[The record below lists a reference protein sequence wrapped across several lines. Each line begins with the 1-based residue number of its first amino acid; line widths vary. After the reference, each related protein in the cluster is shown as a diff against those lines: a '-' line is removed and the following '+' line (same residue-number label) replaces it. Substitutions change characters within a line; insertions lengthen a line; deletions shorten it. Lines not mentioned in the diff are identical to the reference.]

1 MTQGSIRMPVVTTAC
16 AGAGCV
22 RRESGGLARRL
33 AAPGSRLCPACH
45 EHLVRDLSRLP
56 ELYEECA
63 RHLDGGGGERSL
75 EKTSG
80 GPLPGM
86 PFNCRAA
93 DTRSS
98 ILGVLSSWATLVI
111 EEFGLAGPRRAVTPL
126 ARFLTRHSNWLAGH
140 EAAGDVS
147 AEVARLVRRAHG
159 VIDPATSRRIPVGGC
174 VEPGCTGDLTAL
186 VRPRQ
191 PLLPA
196 TITCTADDS
205 HHWAGP
211 EWLQLSR
218 RLAATATGAPAEK
231 AEQEEGEDGEEGE
244 EGEAAPRWMTA
255 ADIARLWAVPPG
267 SVYRHA
273 STGKWRRRSESGRT
287 YYHSADVHESLRHR
301 AA

>member
-1 MTQGSIRMPVVTTAC
+1 MTQGSIRMSVATTAC

-22 RRESGGLARRL
+22 RRESGGLARRR
-33 AAPGSRLCPACH
+33 AAPGTRLCPACQ

-63 RHLDGGGGERSL
+63 RHLAGGGGERSP

-98 ILGVLSSWATLVI
+98 ILGVLSSWATLVL
-111 EEFGLAGPRRAVTPL
+111 EEFGLTGPRRAVAPL
-126 ARFLTRHSNWLAGH
+126 TRFLVRHSNWLAGH

-147 AEVARLVRRAHG
+147 AEVAQLVRKAHG
-159 VIDPATSRRIPVGGC
+159 VIDPATSRRIPVGDC
-174 VEPGCTGDLTAL
+174 VEPDCSGDLTAI
-186 VRPRQ
+186 VRPRT
-191 PLLPA
+191 PRLPA
-196 TITCTADDS
+196 TITCTENPA

-218 RLAATATGAPAEK
+218 RLGAAPADDGT
-231 AEQEEGEDGEEGE
+231 AQEE
-244 EGEAAPRWMTA
+244 RWVTA

-273 STGKWRRRSESGRT
+273 STEKWRRRSASGRT
-287 YYHSADVHESLRHR
+287 YYHATDVHESLKHR
-301 AA
+301 SA

>member
-1 MTQGSIRMPVVTTAC
+1 MTQGTIRMPVATTAC
-16 AGAGCV
+16 AGAACV

-33 AAPGSRLCPACH
+33 AAPGTRLCPACH
-45 EHLVRDLSRLP
+45 EHLVRDLRRLP

-63 RHLDGGGGERSL
+63 RHLDGAGGERSV

-93 DTRSS
+93 DTRSA
-98 ILGVLSSWATLVI
+98 ILGVLGSWAGLVL
-111 EEFGLAGPRRAVTPL
+111 EEFGLTGPRRAVAPL
-126 ARFLTRHSNWLAGH
+126 ARFLIRHSHWLAGH
-140 EAAGDVS
+140 EAAGEVS

-159 VIDPATSRRIPVGGC
+159 VIDPATDRRVPVGDC
-174 VEPGCTGDLTAL
+174 VEPGCSGDLTAV

-191 PLLPA
+191 PRLPA
-196 TITCTADDS
+196 AITCTENPA
-205 HHWAGP
+205 HRWAGP

-218 RLAATATGAPAEK
+218 RLNATSATDSSSP
-231 AEQEEGEDGEEGE
+231 EE
-244 EGEAAPRWMTA
+244 RWVTA
-255 ADIARLWAVPPG
+255 ADIARLWSVPPG

-273 STGKWRRRSESGRT
+273 STAKWRRRSESGRT
-287 YYHSADVHESLRHR
+287 YYHAADVHESLKHR